1 MALTKTAVVD
11 TALELLHESGLAGM
25 SMRTLATRLGVQPSA
40 LYWHVPSKQA
50 LLTAVA
56 EQVLGGV
63 GAAGSGRSGGTGADG
78 AKADGSG
85 VDGVG
90 ADAAGAEGAGSGADG
105 SGARATATGELRAI
119 GVSLRAAV
127 TGVPDGAEIVALGLA
142 AGAANPV
149 ADAVDAACARHGMAE
164 RGPGLTAALT
174 GYVIGLSLE
183 EQTHHNLRVAD
194 PETPAV
200 DYLPRFESGLDAL
213 LAGCAAG

>member
-11 TALELLHESGLAGM
+11 TALELLRETGLPGM

-63 GAAGSGRSGGTGADG
+63 GETEAGRSGVTGVA
-78 AKADGSG
+78 
-85 VDGVG
+85 VT
-90 ADAAGAEGAGSGADG
+90 AA
-105 SGARATATGELRAI
+105 GELRAI

-149 ADAVDAACARHGMAE
+149 ADAVDAACARHGLDG
-164 RGPGLTAALT
+164 RGPGLTTALT

-200 DYLPRFESGLDAL
+200 DFLPRFESGLDAL